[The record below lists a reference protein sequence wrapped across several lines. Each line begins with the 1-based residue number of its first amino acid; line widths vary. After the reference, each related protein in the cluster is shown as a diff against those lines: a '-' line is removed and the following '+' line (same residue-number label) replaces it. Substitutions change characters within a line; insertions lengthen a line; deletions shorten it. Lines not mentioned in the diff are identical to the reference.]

1 MLLTF
6 DRGGRSCAAKSAFL
20 PIPRARRVCLLTFA
34 GRRRRLIAKGN
45 TLCPYVSQTTGV
57 PLIKPAM
64 EQVDN
69 K

>member
-6 DRGGRSCAAKSAFL
+6 DRGGRPCAAKSAFL

-34 GRRRRLIAKGN
+34 RRRLIAKGN

-57 PLIKPAM
+57 PLIKPVM